1 MKRFILAAGLIA
13 ATLGGTVARA
23 TEGDKIDLVNGGY
36 VCDRKD
42 QVCYDQRGANVTMT
56 RQKFGEYAASDVQKK
71 LNKKDEWGT
80 KKFTLSNG
88 VKCNIPNRVCKK
100 EGGEGDRA
108 KKITNQ
114 LFNAPPTQPK
124 AR

>member
-1 MKRFILAAGLIA
+1 MKRMILAAGLIA

-23 TEGDKIDLVNGGY
+23 TDDDKIDLVSGGF

-42 QVCYDQRGANVTMT
+42 QVCYDGRGANVNMT
-56 RQKFGEYAASDVQKK
+56 RQKFGEYAAQDVQKK

-88 VKCNIPNRVCKK
+88 VKCNVQNRVCKK
-100 EGGEGDRA
+100 ENGEGDRA

-114 LFNAPPTQPK
+114 LFSGGYEHK
-124 AR
+124 

>member
-1 MKRFILAAGLIA
+1 MNRLILAAGLIA

-23 TEGDKIDLVNGGY
+23 TEGDKIDFVNGGY

-42 QVCYDQRGANVTMT
+42 QVCYDGRGANVNMT
-56 RQKFGEYAASDVQKK
+56 RQKFGEYAAQDVQKK

-88 VKCNIPNRVCKK
+88 VKCNVPNRVCKK
-100 EGGEGDRA
+100 EHGEGERA

-114 LFNAPPTQPK
+114 LFSGGYQHK
-124 AR
+124 

>member
-1 MKRFILAAGLIA
+1 MKRLILT
-13 ATLGGTVARA
+13 ATLLATVLAGTVARA
-23 TEGDKIDLVNGGY
+23 TADDKIDLVNGGY

-42 QVCYDQRGANVTMT
+42 QVCYDGRGANVDMT
-56 RQKFGEYAASDVQKK
+56 RQKFGEYAARDVQKK
-71 LNKKDEWGT
+71 LDKKGEWGT

-100 EGGEGDRA
+100 EQGEGERA
-108 KKITNQ
+108 NKITNH
-114 LFNAPPTQPK
+114 LFNAAPVHPQ